1 MYLRLISFLK
11 NNPNIMN
18 IFSAIYNI
26 LHSPKSVFCKGV
38 VCKGAFLNKVK
49 INMTGNN
56 NVIFLG
62 PKARLNNCTISIHAN
77 NCVFHIEGKSTIIK
91 NTFFSIHENN
101 GKIIIGNSFT
111 MEGGRISSCEGAAI
125 TIGDDCMFSGDIN
138 IMSGD
143 YHSIISMKNNERI
156 NKASGIS
163 IDNHVWLA
171 AHVCVL
177 KGSHIPSHSVIGNS
191 SLVTHDLKDTNCLYS
206 GIPAKKI
213 KENITWSRERI

>member
-18 IFSAIYNI
+18 YVSVIYNI
-26 LHSPKSVFCKGV
+26 LSSPRAFFCHGL
-38 VCKGAFLNKVK
+38 VCKGAFLKKVK
-49 INMTGNN
+49 IITTGKN

-77 NCVFHIEGKSTIIK
+77 NCILHIEGKSTIIN

-125 TIGDDCMFSGDIN
+125 TIGDDCMFSGDIE

-143 YHSIISMKNNERI
+143 YHSILSTKSNERI
-156 NKASGIS
+156 NKASGIA

-177 KGSHIPSHSVIGNS
+177 KGSHIPSHSVIGNGS
-191 SLVTHDLKDTNCLYS
+191 IVTHDLEDANSLYS